1 MSKIYP
7 SNKRY
12 LVVAPTIADLIN
24 DFIGVNGLFDEFSDF
39 NSASNIYETEEEYV
53 IEYKKPGIPQEKW
66 DIEIIDNKINIK
78 AEDET
83 EEIEENK
90 EKKYYKRSYSSTKV
104 NESYSIPENTD
115 QSQIVADYK
124 DGILKITLPKVKK
137 KNISTKVKV
146 N

>member
-1 MSKIYP
+1 MSKICP

-53 IEYKKPGIPQEKW
+53 IEYKKPGIPQDKW
-66 DIEIIDNKINIK
+66 DIEVTDNKINIK

-83 EEIEENK
+83 EEINPGLLERK
-90 EKKYYKRSYSSTKV
+90 L
-104 NESYSIPENTD
+104 I
-115 QSQIVADYK
+115 
-124 DGILKITLPKVKK
+124 
-137 KNISTKVKV
+137 
-146 N
+146 